1 MLNIN
6 DIFSQVIAGLAIIL
20 IIAISKLFFE
30 VQRLKIFRDG
40 ARNSFKEIKKEIDE
54 LEITYQSE
62 IGKTEERLE
71 KAIRILDE
79 KIESNKSDMKDGFKD
94 LKKDI
99 RDLQN
104 LIQQTYFIRP
114 KE

>member
-1 MLNIN
+1 MLHTVE
-6 DIFSQVIAGLAIIL
+6 IFDQIISGLALVLIL
-20 IIAISKLFFE
+20 AISKLFFE
-30 VQRLKIFRDG
+30 VQRLKIFRD
-40 ARNSFKEIKKEIDE
+40 EIKKDISE
-54 LEITYQSE
+54 LEITHQTE
-62 IGKTEERLE
+62 LGKTEERLE

-104 LIQQTYFIRP
+104 LIQQTLFVRP